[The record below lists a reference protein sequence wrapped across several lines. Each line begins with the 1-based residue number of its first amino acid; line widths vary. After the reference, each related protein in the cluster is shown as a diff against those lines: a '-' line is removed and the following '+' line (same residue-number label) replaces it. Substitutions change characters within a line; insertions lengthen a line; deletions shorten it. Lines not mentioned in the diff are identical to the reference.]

1 MAKNSKN
8 EVQEKVEKLYE
19 EARSALNARYYM
31 DAERIFKQ
39 ALEFLKEAKDNSKA
53 TECEKEIEKVQTENA
68 GFSPVPAID
77 NHAHPMFRD
86 DLKRNPGLFM
96 AARHFRLKE
105 EVIPKG
111 LDDMIKDMNK
121 ANVEKALIM
130 SLDTSKSDHW
140 AFKESMLSNDK
151 VAKLVSQY
159 PDRFIGYG
167 SVDPRRE
174 DAVEETERCIKELG
188 LKGMKFHP
196 AAVRTYPNDEKRFY
210 PIYEK
215 CVEYNIPVQSHCGTT
230 GMYFTKIKYMM
241 PLCYDDVAVDFPTL
255 KLVLLHYGVGG
266 WHDQA
271 MSLAFR
277 HPNVYLDISGASP
290 RIYPQS
296 LVASTNTPFYQPKI
310 LFGTDYPFVGM
321 QSWFKAFKQLK
332 GFGWSE
338 ETQRKVLRE
347 NFIRLHDS
355 EPVSPL
361 DMLRK
366 EGIDVP
372 RDAKR

>member
-1 MAKNSKN
+1 MGEDLRN
-8 EVQEKVEKLYE
+8 QEKVEKLYE
-19 EARSALNARYYM
+19 EARSALSARYYL
-31 DAERIFKQ
+31 DAERFFKQ
-39 ALEFLKEAKDNSKA
+39 ALELLKEAKDESKA
-53 TECEKEIEKVQTENA
+53 SACEREIENVQKENA
-68 GFSPVPAID
+68 SCSPVPAID
-77 NHAHPMFRD
+77 YHAHPMFRD
-86 DLKRNPGLFM
+86 DLRKNPGLFM
-96 AARHFRLKE
+96 AAKHFRLKDE
-105 EVIPKG
+105 LIPKG
-111 LDDMIKDMNK
+111 LDDMLEDMDK
-121 ANVEKALIM
+121 ANVEKAVIM
-130 SLDTSKSDHW
+130 SLDSSASEHW
-140 AFKESMLSNDK
+140 ALKRSMLSNDE
-151 VAKLVSQY
+151 VAKLVSRY

-174 DAVEETERCIKELG
+174 DAVEETERCIKELK

-196 AAVRTYPNDEKRFY
+196 AAVSTYPNDEKLFY

-215 CVEYNIPVQSHCGTT
+215 CVEFNVPVQSHCGTT

-241 PLCYDDVAVDFPTL
+241 PLLYDDVAVDFPTL
-255 KLVLLHYGVGG
+255 KLVLLHFGVGG

-296 LVASTNTPFYQPKI
+296 LIVSANTPFYQGKI

-338 ETQRKVLRE
+338 ETQRKVLRDSC
-347 NFIRLHDS
+347 IHLHDS
-355 EPVSPL
+355 APVSPL
-361 DMLRK
+361 DILRG

-372 RDAKR
+372 PGARR